1 MEINKKILLI
11 DDQEEILNSL
21 KKLLAGEDNLSNI
34 NNKMKDLVN
43 DFFKEESKEKET
55 YDVHTALD
63 GETGYK
69 LVKKALEEG
78 EPYSVVTVDMRMP
91 GWDGLKTAQEIRKID
106 SNIEIIIITAY
117 TDIKRE
123 ELVNKIGKPEKL
135 LYLKKPFE
143 KEEIL
148 QVILSLTTKWS
159 LEQKVKNQLQLIKY
173 SKQNLEEVMCGISEI
188 EKSIVFSLKVVY
200 KTIAEEFM
208 KIIKCEK
215 AYLVMENE
223 VFRWGELGEDC
234 LAFEELKDRVVEN
247 KSYVIDST
255 KIYVNFFCD
264 KNYCDINGAIGVFKY
279 NRDLLVNEKIIDIF
293 ISHSNNLL
301 KSANLYMQLQQ
312 KNNELL
318 ISNKKLM
325 EANALNKKFLVI
337 SSHELRTP
345 GTIIGAYADLLA
357 SGKAKE
363 PEKIAQGL
371 QNAAGRLN
379 ILIEQMLEVF
389 ATSEIKD
396 SLVVKRN
403 YYTVDEIFK
412 EIFQKIEIF
421 LLKRNQSLIIINHEN
436 IEYLYIDKNKV
447 IEFILFNLLMN
458 AIKFSKDGAEIK
470 MTISKKNGKAL
481 VSIIDEGVGM
491 NEYEKNN
498 MYKALF
504 VGGEENHHHSG
515 LYEYKAKGLGLGL
528 TIVKNIIDM
537 IGEEISC
544 ESILDKGTKIE
555 FTIHLSE

>member
-1 MEINKKILLI
+1 
-11 DDQEEILNSL
+11 
-21 KKLLAGEDNLSNI
+21 
-34 NNKMKDLVN
+34 MKDLVN

-555 FTIHLSE
+555 FTLPLSE

>member
-325 EANALNKKFLVI
+325 EANALNKNFLVI

-555 FTIHLSE
+555 FTLPLSE

>member
-301 KSANLYMQLQQ
+301 KKCKPIYA
-312 KNNELL
+312 
-318 ISNKKLM
+318 ITTKK
-325 EANALNKKFLVI
+325 
-337 SSHELRTP
+337 
-345 GTIIGAYADLLA
+345 
-357 SGKAKE
+357 
-363 PEKIAQGL
+363 
-371 QNAAGRLN
+371 
-379 ILIEQMLEVF
+379 
-389 ATSEIKD
+389 
-396 SLVVKRN
+396 
-403 YYTVDEIFK
+403 
-412 EIFQKIEIF
+412 
-421 LLKRNQSLIIINHEN
+421 
-436 IEYLYIDKNKV
+436 
-447 IEFILFNLLMN
+447 
-458 AIKFSKDGAEIK
+458 
-470 MTISKKNGKAL
+470 
-481 VSIIDEGVGM
+481 
-491 NEYEKNN
+491 
-498 MYKALF
+498 
-504 VGGEENHHHSG
+504 
-515 LYEYKAKGLGLGL
+515 
-528 TIVKNIIDM
+528 
-537 IGEEISC
+537 
-544 ESILDKGTKIE
+544 
-555 FTIHLSE
+555 

>member
-345 GTIIGAYADLLA
+345 GTIIDAYADLLA

-412 EIFQKIEIF
+412 EIFQKIEI
-421 LLKRNQSLIIINHEN
+421 
-436 IEYLYIDKNKV
+436 
-447 IEFILFNLLMN
+447 
-458 AIKFSKDGAEIK
+458 
-470 MTISKKNGKAL
+470 
-481 VSIIDEGVGM
+481 
-491 NEYEKNN
+491 
-498 MYKALF
+498 
-504 VGGEENHHHSG
+504 
-515 LYEYKAKGLGLGL
+515 
-528 TIVKNIIDM
+528 
-537 IGEEISC
+537 
-544 ESILDKGTKIE
+544 
-555 FTIHLSE
+555 

>member
-135 LYLKKPFE
+135 LYLKKPLE

-264 KNYCDINGAIGVFKY
+264 KNYCDINGAIGGFEY

-481 VSIIDEGVGM
+481 VSIIDEDVGM

-555 FTIHLSE
+555 FTLPLSE

>member
-223 VFRWGELGEDC
+223 VFRWGELGED
-234 LAFEELKDRVVEN
+234 
-247 KSYVIDST
+247 
-255 KIYVNFFCD
+255 
-264 KNYCDINGAIGVFKY
+264 
-279 NRDLLVNEKIIDIF
+279 
-293 ISHSNNLL
+293 
-301 KSANLYMQLQQ
+301 
-312 KNNELL
+312 
-318 ISNKKLM
+318 
-325 EANALNKKFLVI
+325 
-337 SSHELRTP
+337 
-345 GTIIGAYADLLA
+345 
-357 SGKAKE
+357 
-363 PEKIAQGL
+363 
-371 QNAAGRLN
+371 
-379 ILIEQMLEVF
+379 
-389 ATSEIKD
+389 
-396 SLVVKRN
+396 
-403 YYTVDEIFK
+403 
-412 EIFQKIEIF
+412 
-421 LLKRNQSLIIINHEN
+421 
-436 IEYLYIDKNKV
+436 
-447 IEFILFNLLMN
+447 
-458 AIKFSKDGAEIK
+458 
-470 MTISKKNGKAL
+470 
-481 VSIIDEGVGM
+481 
-491 NEYEKNN
+491 
-498 MYKALF
+498 
-504 VGGEENHHHSG
+504 
-515 LYEYKAKGLGLGL
+515 
-528 TIVKNIIDM
+528 
-537 IGEEISC
+537 
-544 ESILDKGTKIE
+544 
-555 FTIHLSE
+555 

>member
-78 EPYSVVTVDMRMP
+78 EPYSVVTVDRRMP

-555 FTIHLSE
+555 FTLPLSE

>member
-264 KNYCDINGAIGVFKY
+264 KRRRSTIGIPYSIV
-279 NRDLLVNEKIIDIF
+279 
-293 ISHSNNLL
+293 
-301 KSANLYMQLQQ
+301 
-312 KNNELL
+312 
-318 ISNKKLM
+318 
-325 EANALNKKFLVI
+325 
-337 SSHELRTP
+337 
-345 GTIIGAYADLLA
+345 
-357 SGKAKE
+357 
-363 PEKIAQGL
+363 
-371 QNAAGRLN
+371 
-379 ILIEQMLEVF
+379 
-389 ATSEIKD
+389 
-396 SLVVKRN
+396 
-403 YYTVDEIFK
+403 
-412 EIFQKIEIF
+412 
-421 LLKRNQSLIIINHEN
+421 IIIIRNSCPIRIFTASVYRHQHCMIKCS
-436 IEYLYIDKNKV
+436 IE
-447 IEFILFNLLMN
+447 
-458 AIKFSKDGAEIK
+458 
-470 MTISKKNGKAL
+470 
-481 VSIIDEGVGM
+481 
-491 NEYEKNN
+491 
-498 MYKALF
+498 
-504 VGGEENHHHSG
+504 HS
-515 LYEYKAKGLGLGL
+515 
-528 TIVKNIIDM
+528 
-537 IGEEISC
+537 
-544 ESILDKGTKIE
+544 
-555 FTIHLSE
+555 